1 MCIISDTRHGVMR
14 AENRYGQM
22 FLKSMFLRM
31 KERGVSQTE
40 LAARMKASRPSVSK
54 VLHGEVN
61 ITFASVVRF
70 AKTLQR
76 DFFPQLVQLA
86 TDEFNEPALLD
97 FSLGSG
103 SPCCRAIKRT
113 KVVWNVLATSLSNVT
128 PLRVR

>member
-1 MCIISDTRHGVMR
+1 MQAVDRC
-14 AENRYGQM
+14 GQI
-22 FLKSMFLRM
+22 FLRRLFLRM
-31 KERGVSQTE
+31 K
-40 LAARMKASRPSVSK
+40 ASHPYVSK
-54 VLHGEVN
+54 ALHGEIN
-61 ITFASVVRF
+61 ITFATAVRF
-70 AKTLQR
+70 ARALQL

-113 KVVWNVLATSLSNVT
+113 KVVWNVLATSLSNGT

>member
-40 LAARMKASRPSVSK
+40 LAVRMKASRPSVSK

-61 ITFASVVRF
+61 ISFASVVRF
-70 AKTLQR
+70 AKPLQL
-76 DFFPQLVQLA
+76 DFFPQFLQPATGERYASPLPSYQHFSAMGSDPIETDPIETRNLA
-86 TDEFNEPALLD
+86 
-97 FSLGSG
+97 
-103 SPCCRAIKRT
+103 
-113 KVVWNVLATSLSNVT
+113 
-128 PLRVR
+128 